1 MHGEVIQLRLYEST
15 CEESMSSPVSLAE
28 PDNAV
33 NKACKLY
40 CNISAKRVEYYND
53 VARFTDLPLLV
64 YCLFHTPIP
73 KILCSTKF
81 LRFL

>member
-1 MHGEVIQLRLYEST
+1 
-15 CEESMSSPVSLAE
+15 MSSPVSFAE

-33 NKACKLY
+33 NMGATCIATFLQNEL
-40 CNISAKRVEYYND
+40 NIITMFT
-53 VARFTDLPLLV
+53 VARFTDPPLLV

-73 KILCSTKF
+73 KILCGPKF